1 MQQHYAKPMR
11 KYTLTA
17 YSWIVYYL
25 VKVLPIMQ
33 VPSFSLLYVAS
44 NIVLFISQWRILDSL
59 SNQRSFHS
67 AYCYVSTT
75 PLIVACCKLRVR
87 PVQHLYGNALCHLY
101 GLYLPYLIYSLIAV
115 QCCTFFTLHQASP
128 PRFVETLRVVS
139 PLSCLLFLMIVT
151 TTRHVNVT
159 CCSSPHSSLLLLIM
173 ITKGVAQVCV
183 PDFPPPL
190 SHTRVF
196 PHCL

>member
-59 SNQRSFHS
+59 SNVLFI
-67 AYCYVSTT
+67 VSTT

-101 GLYLPYLIYSLIAV
+101 GLYLPYLIYSLIADI
-115 QCCTFFTLHQASP
+115 TFFTLHQASP
-128 PRFVETLRVVS
+128 PRFVDIACCFS
-139 PLSCLLFLMIVT
+139 PLLFIVL
-151 TTRHVNVT
+151 NDCYYNAT
-159 CCSSPHSSLLLLIM
+159 CKRYVL
-173 ITKGVAQVCV
+173 Q
-183 PDFPPPL
+183 FPPL
-190 SHTRVF
+190 QFVVVDHD
-196 PHCL
+196 H